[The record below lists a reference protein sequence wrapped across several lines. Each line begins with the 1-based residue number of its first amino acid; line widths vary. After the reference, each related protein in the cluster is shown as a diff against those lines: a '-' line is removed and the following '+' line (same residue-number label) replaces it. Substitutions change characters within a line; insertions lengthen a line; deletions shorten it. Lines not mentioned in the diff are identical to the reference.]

1 MTHDEIN
8 EVVQEIQ
15 LSQTFSKLLE
25 LSQTV
30 PVDTNDEEELKTALS
45 TCLMEMV
52 RGLDNNCIHFDS
64 DNDKAMF
71 HGLLTICLT
80 IVFDGKVNAEKMSMQ

>member
-8 EVVQEIQ
+8 EAVAEIQ
-15 LSQTFSKLLE
+15 LSETFSKLVD

-30 PVDTNDEEELKTALS
+30 PVNTNDKEELKTALT
-45 TCLMEMV
+45 TCIMEMV
-52 RGLDNNCIHFDS
+52 RGLDNNRIHFDS

-71 HGLLTICLT
+71 HGLLTVCLT